1 MTPRD
6 HCQVRSTSSLSSSKY
21 NDDMAMESSKRRSTG
36 YARFP
41 LENFGLPSW
50 TFRYISTIF
59 RSVKPEWFY
68 HLHSGRKFLG
78 INGKQPTSH
87 RKSYRQMVSNLENTA
102 LREKRQNQRFL
113 PEKKKRQ

>member
-21 NDDMAMESSKRRSTG
+21 NDDMAMESSKRRSTW

-68 HLHSGRKFLG
+68 HLHSGRIFG
-78 INGKQPTSH
+78 INGKKPTSH
-87 RKSYRQMVSNLENTA
+87 RSLTGKWCQI
-102 LREKRQNQRFL
+102 LRTLHCERNDKTSASCL
-113 PEKKKRQ
+113 KKRQ